1 MNWIRHKSR
10 SVFFKI
16 FLSFL
21 AIIVLFGLFY
31 TVIFQLFKTSLQK
44 EIIDTSQQAV
54 HDTAERFN
62 NQFSRLQVLM
72 FDIYNQSE
80 LIGFNN
86 QLRHQAG
93 NEVNYL
99 KARDV
104 MMQMRSDIYN
114 PLFFL
119 EDTLIYLREFDFVL
133 SKSGSGDAS
142 YMFNRSYASP
152 RYPYSFWS
160 DYEGPSGI
168 LQTSPCG
175 HLSSQQRFVREN
187 TDAFCLQ
194 ATGQSL

>member
-1 MNWIRHKSR
+1 MNWIRHKSH

-31 TVIFQLFKTSLQK
+31 AVIFQLFKTSLQK
-44 EIIDTSQQAV
+44 EIIDNSQRSV

-86 QLRHQAG
+86 QLRHQTG

-133 SKSGSGDAS
+133 SKSGSGDAA
-142 YMFNRSYASP
+142 YMFNRSYTSP
-152 RYPYSFWS
+152 MYPYSFWNG
-160 DYEGPSGI
+160 Y
-168 LQTSPCG
+168 
-175 HLSSQQRFVREN
+175 
-187 TDAFCLQ
+187 
-194 ATGQSL
+194 TGDPESFKLLPASTYRINND